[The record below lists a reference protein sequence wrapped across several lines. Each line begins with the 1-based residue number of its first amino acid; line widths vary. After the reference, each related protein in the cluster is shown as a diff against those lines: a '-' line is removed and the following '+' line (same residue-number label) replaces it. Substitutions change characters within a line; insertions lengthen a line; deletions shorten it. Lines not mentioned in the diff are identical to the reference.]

1 MIVSELERCNEWY
14 TVIPPLPEV
23 GGVAQNYGPKSMMKW
38 IFSQDEICRK
48 ILRSL
53 NFELQLSTST
63 CAPHVFALWR
73 NGLWKWHPILWPCF
87 FCTRATGIH
96 EKSHHYIIASTAGHV
111 KRGSLTTMHLE
122 KMCFGIFY
130 FCLKGTSSS
139 GVFRCHGTN
148 ARCPGAALERLRHQF
163 SFIFVFAVSHRSI
176 DHLICYFQKL

>member
-1 MIVSELERCNEWY
+1 MQRMIFP
-14 TVIPPLPEV
+14 VIPPLPEV

-48 ILRSL
+48 ILGSL
-53 NFELQLSTST
+53 NVELQLSTST

-111 KRGSLTTMHLE
+111 KSADVFQRGSLTTISG
-122 KMCFGIFY
+122 KDVFCIFY
-130 FCLKGTSSS
+130 FCPIGPQVVGCFGAMAQMRDVLAQPWKGWDINFHSSLFS
-139 GVFRCHGTN
+139 QCRTGVLT
-148 ARCPGAALERLRHQF
+148 
-163 SFIFVFAVSHRSI
+163 I
-176 DHLICYFQKL
+176 